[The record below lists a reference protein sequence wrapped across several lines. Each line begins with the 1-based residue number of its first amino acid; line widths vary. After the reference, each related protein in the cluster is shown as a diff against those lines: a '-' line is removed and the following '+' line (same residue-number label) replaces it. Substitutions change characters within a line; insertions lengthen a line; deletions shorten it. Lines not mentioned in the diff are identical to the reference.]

1 VPAFENF
8 EGEVNCANSRTPGQ
22 RGNMGGKI
30 FAVLIVIIALA
41 SAVPIVSH
49 TFLGASVTPP
59 GDISTHGK
67 AIDEQMSVT
76 MLEAGLSFLAAQLI
90 LGLFV
95 WQFAN
100 RKEGVTKKLPG
111 GATAMVII
119 AFLFVGAEVLAL
131 GLVGSKAWGM
141 VYFKPAAFDAL
152 QVQAQAGQFAFYF
165 RYPGPDGKF
174 GEIHPEKIDEG
185 NSNFFGLDPENDI
198 SARDDITSGELVV
211 PVSKEVH
218 LMMHAKDVSH
228 SFYVRELR
236 IQQDFVPGLDLSVH
250 FTATKVG
257 RYEIV
262 CTQLCGLGHYNM
274 KSYLTVMSQEDFEKW
289 LKSQSN

>member
-1 VPAFENF
+1 
-8 EGEVNCANSRTPGQ
+8 
-22 RGNMGGKI
+22 MGGKI

-41 SAVPIVSH
+41 SAVPIISH

-59 GDISTHGK
+59 EDISTHGK
-67 AIDEQMSVT
+67 AIDDQLSVT
-76 MLEAGLSFLAAQLI
+76 MAEAGISFLAAQLV

-100 RKEGVTKKLPG
+100 RQAGTTKKLPG
-111 GATAMVII
+111 GATAMVIV

-141 VYFKPAAFDAL
+141 VYFKPAASDAL

-174 GEIHPEKIDEG
+174 GQIHPDKIDEG

-198 SARDDITSGELVV
+198 IARDDITSGELVV
-211 PVSKEVH
+211 PVNKEINLMLLLAIIQAYLAVMFFMH
-218 LMMHAKDVSH
+218 LRDEKPT
-228 SFYVRELR
+228 LR
-236 IQQDFVPGLDLSVH
+236 LALIPGTLFVLIMPIHRLN
-250 FTATKVG
+250 TAPDRQGTMVD
-257 RYEIV
+257 I
-262 CTQLCGLGHYNM
+262 T
-274 KSYLTVMSQEDFEKW
+274 
-289 LKSQSN
+289 

>member
-1 VPAFENF
+1 M
-8 EGEVNCANSRTPGQ
+8 
-22 RGNMGGKI
+22 RGDMGGKI
-30 FAVLIVIIALA
+30 FAVLVVVIALL
-41 SAVPIVSH
+41 SAVPIINH

-59 GDISTHGK
+59 EDISTHGK

-76 MLEAGLSFLAAQLI
+76 MTEAGISFLAAQLV

-95 WQFAN
+95 WQFAH
-100 RKEGVTKKLPG
+100 RKGQPAKKFPG
-111 GATAMVII
+111 GATAMVIV

-131 GLVGSKAWGM
+131 GMVGSKAWAT
-141 VYFKPAAFDAL
+141 VYFKPSADDAL

-174 GEIHPEKIDEG
+174 GTIHPEKIDEG

-198 SARDDITSGELVV
+198 PARDDITSGELVV
-211 PVSKEVH
+211 PMNKEVH
-218 LMMHAKDVSH
+218 LMLHAKDVGH

-257 RYEIV
+257 KYEIV

-274 KSYLTVMSQEDFEKW
+274 KSYLNVMSQDDYDKW